1 MGQALRSFAKASLSM
16 TVSQL
21 PVASESRHKDGR
33 QRGRERAYGLTMGSY
48 VILVGSAPHKII

>member
-1 MGQALRSFAKASLSM
+1 MSFAKASLSM

-21 PVASESRHKDGR
+21 LVASESRHKDGR